1 MMECFGFNYL
11 VSALI
16 EEEIKKRLRT
26 IIEIF
31 YIITL
36 IKLYMN
42 ICSYSIIK
50 IVVVRLFYLITM
62 NENEVNS

>member
-16 EEEIKKRLRT
+16 DRGNKERLRT